1 MIKKMTMAG
10 VSQSKIFPHPCPPTF
25 GSLIII
31 KSYLSKLTTF
41 IQMTPEL
48 ENFSYV
54 HEQNEMY

>member
-1 MIKKMTMAG
+1 MAG